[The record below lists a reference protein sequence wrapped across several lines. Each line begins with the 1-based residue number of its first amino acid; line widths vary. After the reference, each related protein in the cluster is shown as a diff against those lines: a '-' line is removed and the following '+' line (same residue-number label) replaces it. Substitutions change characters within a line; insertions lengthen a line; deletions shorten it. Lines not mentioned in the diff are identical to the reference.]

1 MSDLFDGV
9 KLPREERREAPQ
21 AAAAPAPARETASTP
36 EAKPTGVRAA
46 RLWLWA
52 APLLLVVTAIA
63 LWAISPWLLLAVGA
77 AVVLGGIVSGLAWLW
92 IRHRRPGRSAR
103 TGRSWTP
110 GASAVHTGRGG
121 RFSRGG
127 RSGHGSGRG
136 LGFGG
141 RSTGRNPGRG
151 GSAGPNERR
160 TRPRWN
166 PFGGPSGRG
175 RNSAGR
181 PTGGQAAGVDGR
193 GARNRAGR
201 LRSLFS
207 PGRRSAAA
215 SGGAAKDRAATG
227 RAGGGRRT
235 RGSQAAAQ
243 PAAAGGRPGTR
254 WSRSRANPAVW
265 RGPIG
270 AAVRAASKRERKP
283 KDKTKSEAGTKPEA
297 KGTDTTATESK
308 RRWWPWRRKKQDTK
322 DAPDTKTTAEATK
335 TAGEAATSKSDPPK
349 ANQASGPKAKKGTD
363 KPSPTPQPKNK
374 PEATPVAPK
383 AKAERV
389 DPQAAT
395 ASDVIVLDEWG
406 FPTRPNPAPR
416 QPPRPHNAG
425 RFKPSPVVTP
435 TATKAPTATKGKTM
449 SDRISNPYAHLI
461 DSSTN
466 ATFRATTEEAA
477 KQARADAGKLEQ
489 EAGELR
495 AQAQS
500 WIEKGSNDI
509 AQPLL
514 AEAARK
520 EADATNRYAAAAAY
534 ESVPVV

>member
-141 RSTGRNPGRG
+141 RSTGRGHGDN
-151 GSAGPNERR
+151 AGLNGRR
-160 TRPRWN
+160 TRSRWN
-166 PFGGPSGRG
+166 PFSGSSGRG

-193 GARNRAGR
+193 GARSRAGR

-207 PGRRSAAA
+207 PGRRGGASA
-215 SGGAAKDRAATG
+215 SGGGTNGRAAAG
-227 RAGGGRRT
+227 RAAGGGRRA

-243 PAAAGGRPGTR
+243 PSAASGRPGTR
-254 WSRSRANPAVW
+254 WSLSRANPATW

-283 KDKTKSEAGTKPEA
+283 KDKTKNEASTKPEA
-297 KGTDTTATESK
+297 KDTDTTATEPK
-308 RRWWPWRRKKQDTK
+308 RRWRPWRRKKQGSKDTP
-322 DAPDTKTTAEATK
+322 DAKTTAGATK
-335 TAGEAATSKSDPPK
+335 AAAGEAATSKSNAPK
-349 ANQASGPKAKKGTD
+349 AQAGGPKPKKEAARTSPAPGPKT
-363 KPSPTPQPKNK
+363 KPK
-374 PEATPVAPK
+374 ATPVAPK
-383 AKAERV
+383 AKPERV
-389 DPQAAT
+389 EPQPAP

-416 QPPRPHNAG
+416 QPPQPHSAG
-425 RFKPSPVVTP
+425 RFKPAPVFTS
-435 TATKAPTATKGKTM
+435 TATTAPTATKGTTM

-477 KQARADAGKLEQ
+477 KQARADAAKREQ

-495 AQAQS
+495 TQAQS
-500 WIEKGSNDI
+500 WIDNGSSEI
-509 AQPLL
+509 AEPLL

-520 EADATNRYAAAAAY
+520 EEDAAKRYAAASAY